1 MSTTPFSLAFGVGT
15 QNRNGAWLEVFYA
28 LPLLNP
34 AADLVQAIAP
44 LLNYTGGNQAITFST
59 AQASQ
64 MAEALKTVDATQ
76 AALLTR
82 LAESHRPLVATILA
96 EDAALTSTPEA
107 YLKLHL
113 LSHRLVKPHGLS
125 LAGIFPLLPNVAWTS
140 QGAVDLGEL
149 AERQLEARLKG
160 ELLEVF
166 SVDKFPKMTDYVVP
180 AGVRIADAARVRLG
194 AYVGEGTTIM
204 HEGFVNFNGGT
215 EGPGMIEGRV
225 SAGVFVGKGS
235 DLGGGCSTMGTLSG
249 GGNIVIKVGEGCLIG
264 ANAGIG
270 IPLGDRNTVESGL
283 YVTAGTKV
291 ALLDENNQL
300 VKVVKA
306 RDLAGQADLLFR
318 RNSETGAVECK
329 THKSAIELN
338 EALHAHN

>member
-1 MSTTPFSLAFGVGT
+1 MSTTLFSLAFGVGT
-15 QNRNGAWLEVFYA
+15 QNRQGAWLEVFYA
-28 LPLLNP
+28 QPLLNP
-34 AADLVQAIAP
+34 SAELVAAIAP
-44 LLNYTGGNQAITFST
+44 VLGYSEGNQAIAFST

-64 MAEALKTVDATQ
+64 LAEALKNVDAAQ

-82 LAESHRPLVATILA
+82 LAESHKPLVATILA
-96 EDAALTSTPEA
+96 EDVQLTSTPEA

-113 LSHRLVKPHGLS
+113 LSHRLVKPHGLN
-125 LAGIFPLLPNVAWTS
+125 LAGVFPLLPNVAWTS
-140 QGAVDLGEL
+140 QGAIDLAEL
-149 AERQLEARLKG
+149 AEHQLEARLRG

-180 AGVRIADAARVRLG
+180 AGVRIADAARIRLG
-194 AYVGEGTTIM
+194 AYVGEGTTVM
-204 HEGFVNFNGGT
+204 HEGFVNFNAGT

-235 DLGGGCSTMGTLSG
+235 DL

-291 ALLDENNQL
+291 ALLDEKNQL

-306 RDLAGQADLLFR
+306 RELAGQPDLLFR